1 MLWLQV
7 PRMHHARQAF
17 CAVLNEDPSIS
28 AIHCFDVWA
37 TLDKLIYIVV
47 ERILRTAK
55 LDEHTKNL
63 GHFASPQYAHERL
76 MPGTVGLMLG
86 PWQDRFSMFV
96 DMMKY
101 KDHNR

>member
-1 MLWLQV
+1 
-7 PRMHHARQAF
+7 MHHARRAF

-55 LDEHTKNL
+55 LLTNAL
-63 GHFASPQYAHERL
+63 RISATSL
-76 MPGTVGLMLG
+76 L
-86 PWQDRFSMFV
+86 
-96 DMMKY
+96 
-101 KDHNR
+101 HNMHMNDSCQVPSD